1 MPDLIEQHR
10 RDLSDLCDCYHVAK
24 LEVFGSVARGN
35 FNPQS
40 SDVDFLVEFLPL
52 PSGERANAYFG
63 LLDSLEKLFG
73 RKVDLVMPR
82 AIKNRYFLESVNR
95 TRTIVYAA

>member
-1 MPDLIEQHR
+1 MRDLIDEYR
-10 RDLSDLCDCYHVAK
+10 LDLSDLCNCYHVAK
-24 LEVFGSVARGN
+24 LEVFGSAAGGN
-35 FNPQS
+35 FDAET

-52 PSGERANAYFG
+52 PFGERANAYFG

-82 AIKNRYFLESVNR
+82 AIKNRYFLQSVNR